1 MLEVPIGNP
10 IIRPE
15 IVFILAPPRSF
26 TSVVCAMLGQHPQMY
41 AVPELRLFGCE
52 TVGEWIQQCS
62 KASYQMASGTLR
74 AVAELVFGDQ
84 TGYAVTM
91 SQNWLR
97 QRSHWSTRQLTK
109 FLGRIVHPRILVEKS
124 PSIVYLPAGLQR
136 MYRMFPNARFIHLLR
151 HPRGHGESVMKLKRE
166 LERKTRRPLP
176 AHDWI
181 VQLCSFPQSSSKK
194 AQKEGILD
202 PQHGWYVLNQHICNF
217 LDSVPPHQKT
227 RIRGE
232 DLLAQPDASLSR
244 LVGWMGLRT
253 DRQAIDAMKHPERS
267 PYVGLGPAEA
277 VHGNDRFFLAAPNL
291 RVGSSDALSLEG
303 PLSWRPDGAGFLP
316 EIKSLARS
324 FGYAS

>member
-1 MLEVPIGNP
+1 MLEVPIGNA

-84 TGYAVTM
+84 TEYAVTM
-91 SQNWLR
+91 SRKWLR

-109 FLGRIVHPRILVEKS
+109 FLGRIVYPRILVEKS

-136 MYRMFPNARFIHLLR
+136 MYRMFPDARFIHLLR

-166 LERKTRRPLP
+166 LERETKRPLP
-176 AHDWI
+176 PHDWI
-181 VQLCSFPQSSSKK
+181 VRLCSFPQWST
-194 AQKEGILD
+194 QKTTEQDILD
-202 PQHGWYVLNQHICNF
+202 PQHGWYVLNQHICKF
-217 LDSVPPHQKT
+217 LDSVPDNQKI

-232 DLLAQPDASLSR
+232 DVLAEPDASLSR
-244 LVGWMGLRT
+244 LAGWMGLRT
-253 DRQAIDAMKHPERS
+253 DHRAIEAMKHPERS
-267 PYVGLGPAEA
+267 PYVGFGPAEA

-291 RVGSSDALSLEG
+291 RLEAGGVLSLEG
-303 PLSWRPDGAGFLP
+303 PLGWRPDGVGLLP
-316 EIKSLARS
+316 AVKSLARI
-324 FGYAS
+324 FGYV